1 MAIQDEMY
9 KLIVDELNKTVDAG
23 KEKVLV
29 DIKKAKE
36 DAKLLTSLSTDRAAA
51 SSLVNQHIA
60 QIKIICNSKQN
71 ANN

>member
-9 KLIVDELNKTVDAG
+9 KLIVDELNN
-23 KEKVLV
+23 
-29 DIKKAKE
+29 
-36 DAKLLTSLSTDRAAA
+36 TSLSTDRAEA
-51 SSLVNQHIA
+51 SSLVNQYIA

>member
-9 KLIVDELNKTVDAG
+9 KLIVDELNKTVDAK

-36 DAKLLTSLSTDRAAA
+36 VAKLLTSLSTDRAEA
-51 SSLVNQHIA
+51 SSLVNQYIA